1 MNNWVISHT
10 LPPSV
15 GKILIDGKPEQITFG
30 SPKMEKIE
38 FDFEENYVD
47 TICLLL
53 RPVLATIHAVTPAG
67 FKPVLDLF
75 FPKPGCCVVQFRQ
88 FAQGQG
94 IGLFPL
100 VGIKGKVQF
109 IILYE

>member
-1 MNNWVISHT
+1 MDWTISHT
-10 LPPSV
+10 LPPSA
-15 GKILIDGKPEQITFG
+15 GKILIDGKPAEITFG
-30 SPKMEKIE
+30 SSKLEKIE
-38 FDFEENYVD
+38 FDFGETYMD

-53 RPVLATIHAVTPAG
+53 RPSLATIHAVTPDG

-75 FPKPGCCVVQFRQ
+75 FPKEGCCVVQFRQ

-109 IILYE
+109 VIIYE